1 MYRLSIEI
9 GTTFT
14 SARCER
20 AEESEALRLSSF
32 ARDLPSAQ
40 FVTGGE
46 VQLDSLAE
54 TLRGIVDTATE
65 ELGEHPG
72 SVEVTYPASWES
84 GQLLLL
90 WEALVLAGIPDAAT
104 RPVADPEPTTEV
116 QLSPADYGERRTA
129 LVPAPAAADVAART
143 RTGWRRKR
151 VWLVAA
157 ALVSVASGV
166 TVGVIATGAPQTV
179 RTGEDPHRNQAA
191 RLSGSPL
198 LQPRRPRTPRR
209 PQMPA

>member
-1 MYRLSIEI
+1 
-9 GTTFT
+9 
-14 SARCER
+14 
-20 AEESEALRLSSF
+20 
-32 ARDLPSAQ
+32 
-40 FVTGGE
+40 VTGGE

-116 QLSPADYGERRTA
+116 QLSPADYGGEAHSVGPCPSCCGRRCSHA
-129 LVPAPAAADVAART
+129 
-143 RTGWRRKR
+143 
-151 VWLVAA
+151 
-157 ALVSVASGV
+157 
-166 TVGVIATGAPQTV
+166 
-179 RTGEDPHRNQAA
+179 HRLEA
-191 RLSGSPL
+191 
-198 LQPRRPRTPRR
+198 
-209 PQMPA
+209 